1 MTKLLYLDDTYKF
14 ESTGKILKFD
24 NDSKGKFLILD
35 QTIFYP
41 QGGGQ
46 PSDSGQII
54 IVDKKIT
61 FNIHFVGFNNGV
73 VHHYFK
79 EDDILL
85 DDLIEND
92 AELKV
97 DDLKRINHAKSHTS
111 GHLLA
116 NIVELIAPELKGIKG
131 YHFPEGPYVEFTGK
145 LSSVTNEELT
155 NKAIEIIKQ
164 KIQEEAKI
172 TVKIMETEESEH
184 KSRLVQI
191 SGLEAVPC
199 GGTHLSNL
207 NELKEI
213 FIRKIN
219 FSKGNTKISYS
230 YI

>member
-1 MTKLLYLDDTYKF
+1 MTKLLYLEDTYKF
-14 ESTGKILKFD
+14 ESTGKILKID
-24 NDSKGKFLILD
+24 KDSKGQFLILD
-35 QTIFYP
+35 RTIFYP

-85 DDLIEND
+85 DNLIEKD

-145 LSSVTNEELT
+145 LSSFTNEKLI
-155 NKAIEIIKQ
+155 NKTIEMIKQ
-164 KIQEEAKI
+164 KIEEEAEI
-172 TVKIMETEESEH
+172 TVKIMETEVSEH

-213 FIRKIN
+213 LIRKIN

-230 YI
+230 YK